1 MTDKLKIVFSFLL
14 FVAGIVGFY
23 LLSDQALVLRI
34 LAILA
39 GLGFAGIVFWKT
51 ALCQKTFGFINES
64 IVEAKR
70 VVWPTR
76 KETIQMTITVFIL
89 VAVMAVFLALVDISF
104 SYMINWLLGRG

>member
-1 MTDKLKIVFSFLL
+1 
-14 FVAGIVGFY
+14 
-23 LLSDQALVLRI
+23 LVKKHLD
-34 LAILA
+34 
-39 GLGFAGIVFWKT
+39 
-51 ALCQKTFGFINES
+51 FINES